1 MKYRVTLYQ
10 EIYTH
15 LEIEAKSEDEARDL
29 VLSGEFRDLVL
40 SGEFDDANTIDIE
53 VKESEI
59 INLEEIK

>member
-15 LEIEAKSEDEARDL
+15 LEIEATSEDEARDL
-29 VLSGEFRDLVL
+29 VLSGKFD
-40 SGEFDDANTIDIE
+40 EFDDDTTIDIE

-59 INLEEIK
+59 IDLEEIK

>member
-15 LEIEAKSEDEARDL
+15 LEIEATSEDEARDL
-29 VLSGEFRDLVL
+29 VLSGQ
-40 SGEFDDANTIDIE
+40 FDDDNTIDIFVE

-59 INLEEIK
+59 IDSEEIK

>member
-1 MKYRVTLYQ
+1 MKYKVTLYQ

-29 VLSGEFRDLVL
+29 AF

-53 VKESEI
+53 VRESALI
-59 INLEEIK
+59 DLEEIKE

>member
-1 MKYRVTLYQ
+1 MKYKVTLYQ

-29 VLSGEFRDLVL
+29 ALR
-40 SGEFDDANTIDIE
+40 GEFDDDNTINIEVE

-59 INLEEIK
+59 IDSEEIKE

>member
-1 MKYRVTLYQ
+1 MKYKVTLYQ

-29 VLSGEFRDLVL
+29 VLSGEF
-40 SGEFDDANTIDIE
+40 DDAYTIDIEVE

-59 INLEEIK
+59 IDLEEIKE

>member
-15 LEIEAKSEDEARDL
+15 LEIEATSEDEARDL
-29 VLSGEFRDLVL
+29 VLSGEF
-40 SGEFDDANTIDIE
+40 DDANTLDIE

-59 INLEEIK
+59 IDSEEIK

>member
-1 MKYRVTLYQ
+1 MKYKVTLYQ

-29 VLSGEFRDLVL
+29 VLR
-40 SGEFDDANTIDIE
+40 GEFDDDNTIDIEVE

-59 INLEEIK
+59 IDLEEIKE

>member
-1 MKYRVTLYQ
+1 MKYKVTLYQ

-29 VLSGEFRDLVL
+29 VLR
-40 SGEFDDANTIDIE
+40 GEFDDDNTINIEVE

-59 INLEEIK
+59 IDSEEIKE

>member
-1 MKYRVTLYQ
+1 MKYKVTLYQ

-29 VLSGEFRDLVL
+29 VLSGEF
-40 SGEFDDANTIDIE
+40 DDANTIDIE

-59 INLEEIK
+59 IDSEEIKK

>member
-29 VLSGEFRDLVL
+29 AFSGK
-40 SGEFDDANTIDIE
+40 FDDDNIIDIE
-53 VKESEI
+53 VEVRESAI
-59 INLEEIK
+59 IDSEEIKE

>member
-1 MKYRVTLYQ
+1 MKYKVTLYQ

-29 VLSGEFRDLVL
+29 VLSGEF
-40 SGEFDDANTIDIE
+40 DDANTIDIE

-59 INLEEIK
+59 IDSEEIKE